1 MSNRFSNFVYSIRE
15 TLGLKNPFIFRS
27 HGGKILLLNMGT
39 NNLINNDSNSINENI
54 HETKD
59 EEDDE
64 KSDQED
70 DEYEY

>member
-1 MSNRFSNFVYSIRE
+1 MSNWLFYFVQSIRE
-15 TLGLKNPFIFRS
+15 TLGLKSPFIFRS

-54 HETKD
+54 RETKD

-64 KSDQED
+64 ESDQED